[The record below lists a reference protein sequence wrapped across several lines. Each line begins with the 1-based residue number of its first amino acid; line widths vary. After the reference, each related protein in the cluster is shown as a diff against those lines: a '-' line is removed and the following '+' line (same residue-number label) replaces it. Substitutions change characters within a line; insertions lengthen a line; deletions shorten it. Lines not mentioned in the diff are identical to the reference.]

1 MGVDMNIVVRVI
13 RNNEEQLIELNTA
26 GKALFNLMTMGA
38 PSYTDIK
45 IPLDTTIPPEELKML
60 DFQHYK
66 EERLEEEDI
75 TEEEDEDDGDG
86 FDEMRTP
93 VMSADVAYT
102 IVRRLEVK
110 SNAQYAKALLKDLAI
125 RAGRDHQEG
134 NDDNAGQLSL
144 IRDYADY
151 LMSFNAMK
159 GVIRLAKAQG
169 AEVQFIMNYIL

>member
-1 MGVDMNIVVRVI
+1 MNIVVRVI

-60 DFQHYK
+60 DFQDYC
-66 EERLEEEDI
+66 EEDADEEEEDL
-75 TEEEDEDDGDG
+75 DGDG
-86 FDEMRTP
+86 SDQMRTP
-93 VMSADVAYT
+93 VMSAEMAYT
-102 IVRRLEVK
+102 LLRRLEVK
-110 SNAQYAKALLKDLAI
+110 SNAQYAKALLKDLAM
-125 RAGRDHQEG
+125 RAGRDQQEG
-134 NDDNAGQLSL
+134 NGDNAGQLSL
-144 IRDYADY
+144 IRDYTDY
-151 LMSFNAMK
+151 LMSFNVMK